1 MRGDIEHQLSQIYEM
16 IIADHVDDI
25 KNIASPEERN
35 IWAAN
40 NKATGNVRDYLNN
53 IFQSEYLQDF
63 ESNFKGYVPDDTF
76 HATIE
81 QGLDNIKMPEAI
93 GVGIEEMSF
102 DDIKSAISEELLPLL
117 HLDQEHGYESTLNY
131 LDRLHPQERLIENL
145 CDFAVG
151 NSTPNAIATLSFLSR
166 SNLAEEYKN
175 VEILKIKDVLIKLS
189 EIGSL
194 ISKEIEVVYTTEPDN
209 LIEACIAKDCP
220 NLFELY
226 CRKIGLSAE
235 ELTKGY
241 DDEQLTPLHYAV
253 IHVYD
258 EVVRVILGIS
268 GIDTQNLL
276 EAKDINGQT
285 ALHLAARR
293 SQANIIKVILET
305 PGVDKQKLL
314 EIQNENGNTALH
326 LAANI
331 GQVEVIKAML
341 ETDGIDK
348 QKLLEIQGEE
358 GYTALHM
365 AVVSGH
371 VGAIK
376 VILEAPGIDTQKLFE
391 IQNRYGKTALQ
402 YAMEHN
408 KVDVIKIILHWAA
421 HKGQV
426 EVIKAIL
433 ETPGVDTQKLLEMQD
448 KQGISMLHLAAN
460 EGRVETIKAIL
471 ETPGVDTQK
480 LLEMQDKQGLTALN
494 WAVDEGQ
501 VEAIK
506 VILETPGIDT
516 QKLLKIQ
523 NEFGRTAFHTAM
535 YQSNA
540 EAVKAILGTPGID
553 TQKLLEMKDKQG
565 LTALRLAVY
574 QDRVEAL
581 KIILKTPGIDKQEL
595 LEMQDEFGRTIL
607 HTAAYKGQVE
617 AIKAIL
623 ETPGVDTQ
631 KLLEMQDKQGLT
643 ALNWAVDEGQVEAI
657 KVILETPGIDTQKL
671 LEMQDKQ
678 GHTALYWAA
687 NGGQVEAIK
696 VTLETPGIDT
706 QKLLEIQNEFGRT
719 AFHTAM
725 YQSNAEAVKAILGT
739 PGIDT
744 QKLLEMKDKQGLTA
758 LRLAVYQDR
767 VEALKIILKTPGIDK
782 QELLEMQDEFGRTIL
797 HTAAYKGHTE
807 AIKTILKTSGID
819 TQKLLEVQDGRGKTT
834 LHKAAYEG
842 HVEAIKAI
850 LKTPRIDKQKLLKIR
865 DKQELLALNLA
876 GYKGHIQAIKVMLE
890 TPGID
895 VQELLEIQHGPG
907 KTLLQQAASEGQV
920 EALKVIL
927 ETPGIDKQK
936 LFEMQSKFGK
946 TALHWAAYK
955 GHAEAIKVI
964 LKTPG
969 IDKQKLFEIRD
980 KQGVTALSWAV
991 REDNVKEIKV
1001 LLQHQINIV
1010 GLRGN
1015 EKKAISFLKPE
1026 ELQEILKIEFSDE
1039 LGKANSTIRIERE
1052 TLVLNAIYDYL
1063 KTYGTDISWKSP
1075 NAWAGSLNRISDK
1088 VNALMGEMQD
1098 IGGIAGGVIVQR
1110 EIDKVIR
1117 EIIPKPQDQLVDTEG
1132 YSREVN
1138 SVQQNA
1144 HIRLA
1149 EVVKEN
1155 AETMQAIE
1163 EPLDEKMRHNVNLEY
1178 GKGTAQLKPYAY
1190 GGVFEEYYI
1199 DAMDKLLALR
1209 LQNGLKTSKK
1219 KISAIAAQIIKDS
1232 YRVADA
1238 VETLIVQFEESSAI
1252 MPFLVQSSEEPG
1264 MHHWVGI
1271 VLANNGV
1278 EFSITY
1284 LDSENGLIID
1294 GLVNPLQELL
1304 PESFIAVRRIPL
1316 EQQRYNNCGPELVE
1330 NFIYYLTSSRATQE
1344 AAIYVHSLLLEN
1356 TLLDPVEYVLKI
1368 SENNKLIGFLSNQV
1382 PLGVDRPMGGR
1393 ALEAKLQQSKALQF
1407 NVPDLN
1413 VITNIIEPQQIRYQH
1428 TEKVSFSYSESSG
1441 KSITI
1446 LHNQVHAQSL

>member
-1 MRGDIEHQLSQIYEM
+1 
-16 IIADHVDDI
+16 
-25 KNIASPEERN
+25 
-35 IWAAN
+35 
-40 NKATGNVRDYLNN
+40 
-53 IFQSEYLQDF
+53 
-63 ESNFKGYVPDDTF
+63 
-76 HATIE
+76 
-81 QGLDNIKMPEAI
+81 
-93 GVGIEEMSF
+93 
-102 DDIKSAISEELLPLL
+102 
-117 HLDQEHGYESTLNY
+117 
-131 LDRLHPQERLIENL
+131 
-145 CDFAVG
+145 
-151 NSTPNAIATLSFLSR
+151 
-166 SNLAEEYKN
+166 
-175 VEILKIKDVLIKLS
+175 
-189 EIGSL
+189 
-194 ISKEIEVVYTTEPDN
+194 
-209 LIEACIAKDCP
+209 
-220 NLFELY
+220 
-226 CRKIGLSAE
+226 
-235 ELTKGY
+235 
-241 DDEQLTPLHYAV
+241 
-253 IHVYD
+253 
-258 EVVRVILGIS
+258 
-268 GIDTQNLL
+268 
-276 EAKDINGQT
+276 
-285 ALHLAARR
+285 
-293 SQANIIKVILET
+293 
-305 PGVDKQKLL
+305 
-314 EIQNENGNTALH
+314 
-326 LAANI
+326 
-331 GQVEVIKAML
+331 
-341 ETDGIDK
+341 
-348 QKLLEIQGEE
+348 
-358 GYTALHM
+358 
-365 AVVSGH
+365 
-371 VGAIK
+371 
-376 VILEAPGIDTQKLFE
+376 
-391 IQNRYGKTALQ
+391 
-402 YAMEHN
+402 
-408 KVDVIKIILHWAA
+408 
-421 HKGQV
+421 
-426 EVIKAIL
+426 
-433 ETPGVDTQKLLEMQD
+433 
-448 KQGISMLHLAAN
+448 
-460 EGRVETIKAIL
+460 
-471 ETPGVDTQK
+471 
-480 LLEMQDKQGLTALN
+480 
-494 WAVDEGQ
+494 
-501 VEAIK
+501 
-506 VILETPGIDT
+506 
-516 QKLLKIQ
+516 
-523 NEFGRTAFHTAM
+523 
-535 YQSNA
+535 
-540 EAVKAILGTPGID
+540 
-553 TQKLLEMKDKQG
+553 
-565 LTALRLAVY
+565 
-574 QDRVEAL
+574 
-581 KIILKTPGIDKQEL
+581 
-595 LEMQDEFGRTIL
+595 
-607 HTAAYKGQVE
+607 
-617 AIKAIL
+617 
-623 ETPGVDTQ
+623 
-631 KLLEMQDKQGLT
+631 
-643 ALNWAVDEGQVEAI
+643 
-657 KVILETPGIDTQKL
+657 
-671 LEMQDKQ
+671 
-678 GHTALYWAA
+678 
-687 NGGQVEAIK
+687 
-696 VTLETPGIDT
+696 
-706 QKLLEIQNEFGRT
+706 
-719 AFHTAM
+719 M

-865 DKQELLALNLA
+865 DKQELLALNVA

-1382 PLGVDRPMGGR
+1382 PLGVDRPMSGR

-1413 VITNIIEPQQIRYQH
+1413 VITNIMEPQQIRYQH

-1446 LHNQVHAQSL
+1446 LHNQVHAQSSSANLLLIGLVANTLSSTVLAIGSNADTRSLIALSKADNIGTEELNLLHL